1 VNSLHRRPIGT
12 HEVVISILGI
22 VVGLAG
28 IFYGIYFTV
37 VPL

>member
-1 VNSLHRRPIGT
+1 MNSLHRRPIRT

-22 VVGLAG
+22 VTGLAG
-28 IFYGIYFTV
+28 IFYGIYFMA